1 MKESITPNAFRSC
14 ASFRGIDE
22 WKSALM
28 TLPDGNFIELLRSV
42 FGNFKTPFNKQL
54 LLDDLFILLS
64 RNEIR
69 KTIAAYIDEQD
80 HKIIATVAFLNE
92 PAPGELKNFFAGE
105 FSLAE
110 LDAMLTNLEERL
122 IIYRFR
128 KDGVHRFALNP
139 VLEKLLEPYAAN
151 TQILFPSFPASDS
164 ENVEKINDAKTGLTV
179 DSRILAAFIVFILDQ
194 DEPLKAE
201 GELRKKVLDDGKKY
215 FPNLDLDMAVRTVLC
230 LGLLRNEG
238 RGLLPN
244 KEKIT
249 GYSDLPSCEIQAYWA
264 AGVYLCLVE
273 AEDNGTG
280 DFPYDFSGNRLR
292 RVASFIHQY
301 MLLLDTAFLYPETT
315 LRRFMEFPGNTQA
328 GMKINVETFLTVMEK
343 TGLLE
348 KVKSSGKNDHYRKSH
363 GADTPGENSGP
374 VIVMDTAFSF
384 ILYPEISFSGA
395 LALGAFCS
403 LKEAAAYGK
412 GSDTVIFELTRE
424 SAVRGFDQGMSS
436 KAMMEILNRL
446 SLNRLDANLDWTL
459 KDWER
464 RYAGVSLYRGTILSL
479 AEDRRYLAEAEP
491 VVSLIRQTLVPG
503 VYLLSSDDP
512 NEAARALRKAG
523 VDIVAQPPSHDK
535 NAGFRVSSQHSFS
548 RLGSAANESSRM
560 NPGSGSPVTFPETE
574 PADSIKQKFY
584 RVLDGMGVGKME
596 REELAA
602 RIERRL
608 VLSEAQL
615 EGASLKYER
624 LEARGLDYVGK
635 SVIAKDAIAARS
647 MVEVSWPEPGGET
660 GRVVG
665 IPRTLEKKG
674 GENIL
679 VVETNGF
686 PANTFRIPLAKIS
699 LLRRIKQSI
708 FVE

>member
-1 MKESITPNAFRSC
+1 MKELITPNAFKSS

-42 FGNFKTPFNKQL
+42 FGNFKTPFNKQR
-54 LLDDLFILLS
+54 LLDDLVILLS

-80 HKIIATVAFLNE
+80 HKIIAAVAFLNE
-92 PAPGELKNFFAGE
+92 PAPGELKIFFAGE

-110 LDAMLTNLEERL
+110 LDAILTNLEERL
-122 IIYRFR
+122 ILYRFR
-128 KDGVHRFALNP
+128 DDGVHRMALNP
-139 VLEKLLEPYAAN
+139 VLEKLLEPYAVNA
-151 TQILFPSFPASDS
+151 QILFPCFPAAG
-164 ENVEKINDAKTGLTV
+164 VEKINDDKAGLRV
-179 DSRILAAFIVFILDQ
+179 NSRILAAFIVFILDQ
-194 DEPLKAE
+194 DEPFKAE

-215 FPNLDLDMAVRTVLC
+215 FPNLDLDLTVKTLPC

-244 KEKIT
+244 EVKIA
-249 GYSDLPSCEIQAYWA
+249 GYGDLALCEIQAYWA
-264 AGVYLCLVE
+264 AGLYLCL
-273 AEDNGTG
+273 AEDEDGAG
-280 DFPYDFSGNRLR
+280 EFPYDFSGNRLR
-292 RVASFIHQY
+292 RIASFIHQY

-328 GMKINVETFLTVMEK
+328 GININAETFLTVMEK
-343 TGLLE
+343 TGLL
-348 KVKSSGKNDHYRKSH
+348 KSGERNDLYRKSRR
-363 GADTPGENSGP
+363 DTPEENSGP

-403 LKEAAAYGK
+403 LKEATVCGK

-424 SAVRGFDQGMSS
+424 SAVRAFDQGMSS
-436 KAMMEILNRL
+436 EAMMEVLNRL
-446 SLNRLDANLDWTL
+446 SHNRLDANLDWTL

-503 VYLLSSDDP
+503 IYLLSSDDP

-523 VDIVAQPPSHDK
+523 VDIVAQPPSHGK
-535 NAGFRVSSQHSFS
+535 SAGFSSQHSFP
-548 RLGSAANESSRM
+548 RLGSAANLG
-560 NPGSGSPVTFPETE
+560 NPGSGSSVSFPEVQKEEKTE

-584 RVLDGMGVGKME
+584 RVLDGMRVGKTE

-615 EGASLKYER
+615 EGASLRYER

-635 SVIAKDAIAARS
+635 SAIAKDAIAAKS
-647 MVEVSWPEPGGET
+647 MVEISWPEPGGET
-660 GRVVG
+660 RLVMGV
-665 IPRTLEKKG
+665 PRTLEKKG

-679 VVETNGF
+679 VVETAGF
-686 PANTFRIPLAKIS
+686 PVNTFRIPLAKIS

-708 FVE
+708 FIE